1 MTIQECYEKMGG
13 DYAQVEKRLPSA
25 ALIQKF
31 AAKFLDDASFS
42 QLCAAM
48 REGNRAEAFRCAHT
62 LKGVCGNLSF
72 RKLLTSV
79 SQLTELLRP
88 ETDVIC
94 DEAIL
99 CMQEVE
105 RDYAL
110 TASAIREHLASNR

>member
-13 DYAQVEKRLPSA
+13 DYAQVEKRLPSV

-42 QLCAAM
+42 QLREAM
-48 REGNRAEAFRCAHT
+48 QEGRRAEAFRCAHT

-72 RKLLTSV
+72 CKLLSSV
-79 SQLTELLRP
+79 SRLTELLRP

-94 DEAIL
+94 DDAFL

-110 TASAIREHLASNR
+110 TVSAIREHLESGK